1 MTSQAQ
7 AVFDAA
13 LALPEGERAV
23 LVERLLETLSP
34 EPDELTDEEMLA
46 ELDRR
51 FAEFQQD
58 PSSGVP
64 WSELKRES

>member
-7 AVFDAA
+7 AVFAAA

-58 PSSGVP
+58 PSTAVP